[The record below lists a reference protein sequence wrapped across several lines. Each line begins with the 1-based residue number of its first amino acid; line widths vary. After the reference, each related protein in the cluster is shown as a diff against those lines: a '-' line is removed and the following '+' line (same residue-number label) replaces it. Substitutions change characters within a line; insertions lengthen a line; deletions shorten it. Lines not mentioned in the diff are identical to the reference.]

1 MSLIYY
7 HVSTPD
13 KVTMLLVF
21 KCHQT
26 GFSINIFFMDVQQRF
41 TDVKSVTLLLF
52 FRDITMVN

>member
-13 KVTMLLVF
+13 KVTILRVF

-26 GFSINIFFMDVQQRF
+26 GFNVNIVFMGVLQRF
-41 TDVKSVTLLLF
+41 SRVKSVVLSLF
-52 FRDITMVN
+52 FRDITTVN